1 MPGVAG
7 VEHKYFGSFTE
18 RAFWIEMMKID
29 RRALWIS
36 TSEGA
41 RRLIVT
47 LSGSA
52 TLNGLEI
59 GRLAAIQ
66 ADSGDWLYVSATEK
80 TVLYI
85 IGLPPG
91 AVADYPVRPVRC
103 DRERRRDPV
112 RGLESGRLIGPDRR
126 GANGNHRR
134 VVIEASGP
142 RRRGAPYARRGH
154 HLQSRRSAGRGG
166 QQWLGGDA

>member
-1 MPGVAG
+1 MSPGRGRGPASRRPQGEQRRERRAVKFPRPRYDNVIILNPARFNWLPMPGVAG

-66 ADSGDWLYVSATEK
+66 ADSGEWLYVSATEK

-85 IGLPPG
+85 IGLPP
-91 AVADYPVRPVRC
+91 VQLPITPSDQF
-103 DRERRRDPV
+103 D
-112 RGLESGRLIGPDRR
+112 
-126 GANGNHRR
+126 
-134 VVIEASGP
+134 VIESD
-142 RRRGAPYARRGH
+142 GAIQFEDSNRA
-154 HLQSRRSAGRGG
+154 A
-166 QQWLGGDA
+166 

>member
-66 ADSGDWLYVSATEK
+66 ADSGEGLYVSATEK

-85 IGLPPG
+85 IGLPP
-91 AVADYPVRPVRC
+91 VQLPITPSDQF
-103 DRERRRDPV
+103 D
-112 RGLESGRLIGPDRR
+112 
-126 GANGNHRR
+126 
-134 VVIEASGP
+134 VIE
-142 RRRGAPYARRGH
+142 RDGAIQFEDSNQA
-154 HLQSRRSAGRGG
+154 A
-166 QQWLGGDA
+166 